1 MAIGAG
7 LRYLFGLK
15 PPKAAISAKLVIW
28 MRDCCGAFNGL
39 NWNGLM
45 DGEDPWFWLPE
56 SLKYDLLELLL

>member
-28 MRDCCGAFNGL
+28 MRDGGWVFNGL
-39 NWNGLM
+39 NWNGLI
-45 DGEDPWFWLPE
+45 DGEDPLLWLPE
-56 SLKYDLLELLL
+56 SLKYCLLELLL